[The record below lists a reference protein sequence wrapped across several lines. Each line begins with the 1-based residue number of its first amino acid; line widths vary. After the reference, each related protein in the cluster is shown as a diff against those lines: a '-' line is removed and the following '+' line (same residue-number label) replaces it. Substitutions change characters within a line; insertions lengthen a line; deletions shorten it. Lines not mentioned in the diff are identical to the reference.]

1 MGGRVEPSHCDL
13 EYMDGMNRETTDYR
27 LGITRVLLM
36 FQLNT
41 KTGHHNLRERES
53 RAIFPFNWMMTVR
66 FFTLTAM
73 TAVSHY
79 IFDAILTR

>member
-1 MGGRVEPSHCDL
+1 MGGRVLPSHSDL
-13 EYMDGMNRETTDYR
+13 EYMDGMNRE
-27 LGITRVLLM
+27 LVTRVLLM
-36 FQLNT
+36 FQLNI
-41 KTGHHNLRERES
+41 ERES